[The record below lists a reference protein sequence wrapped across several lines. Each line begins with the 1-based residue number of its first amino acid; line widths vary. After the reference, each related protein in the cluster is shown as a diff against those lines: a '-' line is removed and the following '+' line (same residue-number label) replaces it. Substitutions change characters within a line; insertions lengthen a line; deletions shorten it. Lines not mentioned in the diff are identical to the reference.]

1 MPSKEYDQ
9 GRRLYFDK
17 KKHTK
22 QECEEKKR
30 SPFFFFLFDFFFFF
44 WSPIVGMKS
53 LGKSECHI
61 SCAVSV
67 ASYSFHY
74 FYFYRKLVVSVPSPR
89 FFVFSLLL
97 SPFVSLFFK

>member
-30 SPFFFFLFDFFFFF
+30 SPFFFFVRLFLFF

-67 ASYSFHY
+67 APYSFHY

-97 SPFVSLFFK
+97 SPFVSLFFT

>member
-1 MPSKEYDQ
+1 MIKGVVSILTRKNIQ
-9 GRRLYFDK
+9 NKNVK
-17 KKHTK
+17 KK
-22 QECEEKKR
+22 EK
-30 SPFFFFLFDFFFFF
+30 PLFFFLFDFFFFF

-97 SPFVSLFFK
+97 SPFVSLFFT

>member
-1 MPSKEYDQ
+1 MIKGVVSILTRKNIQ
-9 GRRLYFDK
+9 NKNVK
-17 KKHTK
+17 KKR
-22 QECEEKKR
+22 EA
-30 SPFFFFLFDFFFFF
+30 PFFFFVRLFLFF

-97 SPFVSLFFK
+97 SPFVSLFFT

>member
-1 MPSKEYDQ
+1 MIKGVVSILTRKNIQ
-9 GRRLYFDK
+9 NKNVK
-17 KKHTK
+17 KKR
-22 QECEEKKR
+22 EA
-30 SPFFFFLFDFFFFF
+30 PFFFFFVRLFLFF

-97 SPFVSLFFK
+97 SPFVSLFFT